1 MSTLKDLIN
10 TSGDEAKEFIKI
22 NLIDLIQNAKS
33 ESETLVKETGE
44 KIEQWLTLKVN
55 NEIDNDELEALL
67 NSRRRTIKQFLNTE
81 EIRTKARI
89 EKITIG
95 LIDHVLNNAIGRI
108 I

>member
-1 MSTLKDLIN
+1 MSTLTDLIN
-10 TSGDEAKEFIKI
+10 TSGDEAKEFIKM

-55 NEIDNDELEALL
+55 NEIDSEELEALL

>member
-1 MSTLKDLIN
+1 MSTLTDLIN

>member
-1 MSTLKDLIN
+1 MSTLTDLIN
-10 TSGDEAKEFIKI
+10 TSGDDAKEFI
-22 NLIDLIQNAKS
+22 
-33 ESETLVKETGE
+33 
-44 KIEQWLTLKVN
+44 N

-95 LIDHVLNNAIGRI
+95 LIDHVLNNAMGRI

>member
-1 MSTLKDLIN
+1 MSTLTDLIN

-55 NEIDNDELEALL
+55 NEIDSEELEALL